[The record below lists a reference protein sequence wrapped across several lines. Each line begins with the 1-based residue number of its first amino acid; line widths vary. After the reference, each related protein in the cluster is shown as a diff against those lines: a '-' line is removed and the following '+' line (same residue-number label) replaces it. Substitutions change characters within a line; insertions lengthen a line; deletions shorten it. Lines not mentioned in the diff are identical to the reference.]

1 MKIKDG
7 METELVLL
15 KHASVEREILF
26 SEVNALLQAKGIVE
40 PTYLKALLAREEN
53 HPTAM
58 QLEKMGVAI
67 PHVDVEH
74 VSQEKLVIVTCP
86 EGIEFKQAEDPDL
99 TIKVNIIFFLLLKE
113 KDAHIEFLMKLIG
126 LFRQTEKMD
135 FILSSNST
143 SEVIEM
149 LTLELNQ

>member
-1 MKIKDG
+1 MKIQDG

-15 KHASVEREILF
+15 KHASVERNTLF
-26 SEVNALLQAKGIVE
+26 NEVNSLLLAKGIVG
-40 PTYLKALLAREEN
+40 PTYLNALIAREEN
-53 HPTAM
+53 NPTAM
-58 QLEKMGVAI
+58 QLEKIGVAI

-74 VSQEKLVIVTCP
+74 VTQEKLVIITCP

-99 TIKVNIIFFLLLKE
+99 TMKVNIIFFLLLKE

-135 FILSSNST
+135 FILASDSKR
-143 SEVIEM
+143 EVMEM
-149 LTLELNQ
+149 LARELN